1 MSNEQDPGPL
11 KGNRGTSRN
20 RSEAQPARHSLEV
33 GLEKVKKKQVRRLP
47 ARHWAGRNSSGVKI
61 IKNFTDT
68 VSIAVVNGV
77 AFVNRGSDI
86 DGNDVGRV
94 VRNLIANATGKVK
107 IACHT
112 AAAGEGLGNRFT
124 AAELVEL
131 LKTYQPCLRSGWTT
145 FKKKPGGMTTPYLSL
160 VATEKTPVPVSKAT
174 PNKKGAAKVVD

>member
-1 MSNEQDPGPL
+1 M
-11 KGNRGTSRN
+11 
-20 RSEAQPARHSLEV
+20 
-33 GLEKVKKKQVRRLP
+33 
-47 ARHWAGRNSSGVKI
+47 
-61 IKNFTDT
+61 KNFTDT

-86 DGNDVGRV
+86 DGNDIERV
-94 VRNLIANATGKVK
+94 IRNLIANATGKIK

-112 AAAGEGLGNRFT
+112 AAAGENLDNRFS

-160 VATEKTPVPVSKAT
+160 VAVDQPKPKASPRKPSGT
-174 PNKKGAAKVVD
+174 AKVVD